1 MFKVSFFNYLVNHK
15 NRGLLLMSMYDTIK
29 LPEGYSLF
37 YIKPTKDTIGNLI
50 AVWCRR
56 LAH

>member
-1 MFKVSFFNYLVNHK
+1 
-15 NRGLLLMSMYDTIK
+15 MYDTIK

-50 AVWCRR
+50 AYGVED
-56 LAH
+56 